1 MYYFCT
7 KSKVLKKERKDDS
20 FIKKPFYKGGN
31 QAMSAFVQSQLV
43 YPKDAV
49 IPIEGTVIVK
59 YDIDH
64 HGNVVDA
71 RVIKSLGTAF
81 DEEALRVVRLLKFEV
96 PKTPRRLK
104 VMFHKDIQIH
114 FKPHTI
120 VTPAPQAESKPSQ
133 IVYQVTSN
141 VSKPVQKPAES
152 KRGVIT
158 YTFKIG

>member
-1 MYYFCT
+1 
-7 KSKVLKKERKDDS
+7 LKKERKEDS

-43 YPKDAV
+43 YPKEAE

-71 RVIKSLGTAF
+71 RVIKSLGPVF
-81 DEEALRVVRLLKFEV
+81 DDEALRVVRLLKFEV

-114 FKPHTI
+114 FKPHI
-120 VTPAPQAESKPSQ
+120 IATPAPQPEARPAQ
-133 IVYQVTSN
+133 VVYQVTSTAQKL
-141 VSKPVQKPAES
+141 SETKPVEPKP
-152 KRGVIT
+152 GVIT

>member
-1 MYYFCT
+1 
-7 KSKVLKKERKDDS
+7 LKKERKEDS

-43 YPKDAV
+43 YPKEAE

-71 RVIKSLGTAF
+71 RVIKSLGQVF

-96 PKTPRRLK
+96 PKTPRKLK

-114 FKPHTI
+114 FKPHTT
-120 VTPAPQAESKPSQ
+120 VASAPQPVSNPSQ
-133 IVYQVTSN
+133 IVYQVISN
-141 VSKPVQKPAES
+141 SEKHSEPKPSAPKP
-152 KRGVIT
+152 GVIT

>member
-1 MYYFCT
+1 ME
-7 KSKVLKKERKDDS
+7 VLLL
-20 FIKKPFYKGGN
+20 
-31 QAMSAFVQSQLV
+31 QAPGQA
-43 YPKDAV
+43 
-49 IPIEGTVIVK
+49 
-59 YDIDH
+59 
-64 HGNVVDA
+64 
-71 RVIKSLGTAF
+71 
-81 DEEALRVVRLLKFEV
+81 ALRVVRLLKFEV